1 MSVTTVVKNG
11 KSCWQVQVIRGE
23 TRIRRFLDRKKF
35 LRQDALALEREI
47 LNDLDA
53 RERDGVTT
61 RETTTNTTTTA
72 SERTT
77 TTTSSSAGPQGL
89 VLAPVP
95 ASAENGAQPVVVTFA
110 GFAERYLA
118 LEDPRK
124 SDYANKVRNVR
135 VHLVPFFGEAPLGA
149 INRQRVDDLR
159 VRLRTPSG
167 EQASSRRTLSRS
179 EAPRTRRRKGGPK
192 SPKTINNVL
201 ATLRAILNLACDYD
215 LIAKVPRILFE
226 TEARRDPGFLDFDEA
241 EALVAAAAPEWRL
254 VLRTAIRTG
263 LRRGELLELRWRD
276 VHLDT
281 ASPYVRVSR
290 STREVRGGERVI
302 KEPKGRRAR
311 SVPLT
316 PTLAAEL
323 RARRATLRGRLDDLL
338 FAGPTGEHLRFDQLY
353 TAVVAA
359 AKAAGLGKHVHPH
372 LLRHTFASHCYMR
385 RVPPQVV
392 QKWLGHASVTTTE
405 RYAHLRPDTDDELI
419 AVLDDGCAKPA
430 DSGATTGATKWWYE
444 AKTPFRVI

>member
-118 LEDPRK
+118 LQDPRK

-311 SVPLT
+311 SVPLS

-338 FAGPTGEHLRFDQLY
+338 FAGPTGE
-353 TAVVAA
+353 
-359 AKAAGLGKHVHPH
+359 
-372 LLRHTFASHCYMR
+372 
-385 RVPPQVV
+385 
-392 QKWLGHASVTTTE
+392 
-405 RYAHLRPDTDDELI
+405 
-419 AVLDDGCAKPA
+419 
-430 DSGATTGATKWWYE
+430 
-444 AKTPFRVI
+444 